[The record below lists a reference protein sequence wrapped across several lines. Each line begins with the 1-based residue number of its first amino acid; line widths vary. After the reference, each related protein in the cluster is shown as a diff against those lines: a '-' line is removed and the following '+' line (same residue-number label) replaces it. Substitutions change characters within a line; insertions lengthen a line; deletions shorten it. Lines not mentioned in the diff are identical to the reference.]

1 MSKNT
6 FDARVR
12 AFRSLALLCLALVT
26 AFAVAYGNSSA
37 SAKTTRA
44 SAAAAGCG
52 SVPNMGYKD
61 LSGVLKTLPASVRA
75 NFNGYPSPIYK
86 SAYAHIKP
94 KKGKITVGMAVEAPI
109 NPDNVAF
116 VNQIQ
121 GALHRK
127 GIKNIKLLTTTPTGL
142 TQQLSQ
148 VNSLIDQ
155 HVSYLI
161 VEPIASAPFV
171 PLAQRAEKAG
181 IPFISIVNAVP
192 SPDSINISPN
202 SVLDGASAGA
212 KLAKQIGGKGLVL
225 GVHAV
230 PGVAVDTQ
238 TFAGFA
244 AAFKLCPHITQ
255 DTSIN
260 GYFEIPVA
268 KGATLGWLSSHP
280 GAVAGEYNTAG
291 MGLGIIQAFQ
301 QAGRPLP
308 KMVAAGEVEG
318 ELATYLKNP
327 SAFSSAYTIP
337 PDGVGKAV
345 GYTISQLIAGHGPK
359 ISELASPSFV
369 INPSGLKK
377 YVSASTSVTSQNPV
391 YGIWDPKS
399 YLAEFFN
406 N

>member
-1 MSKNT
+1 MMKDV
-6 FDARVR
+6 FGARLGVVR
-12 AFRSLALLCLALVT
+12 STALFSVALLS
-26 AFAVAYGNSSA
+26 AVAVAFSSGAAASA
-37 SAKTTRA
+37 STKA
-44 SAAAAGCG
+44 SAASASCG
-52 SVPNMGYKD
+52 TVPAMGYKD

-75 NFNGYPSPIYK
+75 NFNGYPTPIYK

-116 VNQIQ
+116 VNQIE

-202 SVLDGASAGA
+202 SVLDGAQAGA
-212 KLAKQIGGKGLVL
+212 TLAKQIGGTGLVL

-291 MGLGIIQAFQ
+291 NGPRHHPGIPAGGTSAAEDGRCRRGRRGACHLPEGSERVLIGLHHS
-301 QAGRPLP
+301 AGWRR
-308 KMVAAGEVEG
+308 
-318 ELATYLKNP
+318 
-327 SAFSSAYTIP
+327 
-337 PDGVGKAV
+337 
-345 GYTISQLIAGHGPK
+345 
-359 ISELASPSFV
+359 
-369 INPSGLKK
+369 
-377 YVSASTSVTSQNPV
+377 
-391 YGIWDPKS
+391 
-399 YLAEFFN
+399 
-406 N
+406 